1 MERILYLGL
10 VGLFA
15 YFIFKVFAPFL
26 VPLTWAGLLV
36 IMFYPVHRRVQGRIR
51 QPNRAALV
59 TTLLLT
65 AVIIAP
71 GLMVL
76 GAFTTQ
82 AFELAHWVGAEW
94 RQGRVPLHEVWEQV
108 PRERIVARLAQY
120 NITERQVNEFV
131 TEQLQNLGNFMARQ
145 AGLLLRDFFYLLFD
159 LFVMLFA
166 AFYFFRDGPPLLER
180 LRRALP
186 LEEGTRE
193 GLFYIAYSVL
203 YASVMSG
210 LLVAAAQGTLG
221 GLLFWLL
228 GIDAAV
234 LWGMVMGFLSLLP
247 LFGAWLVWVPAVLYL
262 LVKAHYVRAFILL
275 VAGALIVSGIDNVLR
290 PLLLSGRTQMN
301 GLLVFI
307 SILGG
312 VAAFGFL
319 GILLGPILVAM
330 AVVLFEVYT
339 TRQPVPGKR
348 AASDAPPAVPA
359 S

>member
-1 MERILYLGL
+1 MERILYVGL

-15 YFIFKVFAPFL
+15 YFVFMVFAPFL

-36 IMFYPVHRRVQGRIR
+36 IMFYPVHRRVQERIR

-76 GAFTTQ
+76 GAFTAQ

-94 RQGRVPLHEVWEQV
+94 QQGRVPLHEVWQRI
-108 PRERIVARLAQY
+108 PMERIVARLAEY

-131 TEQLQNLGNFMARQ
+131 TQQLQNLASFMAQQ

-159 LFVMLFA
+159 LFVTLFA
-166 AFYFFRDGPPLLER
+166 AFYLFRDGLPLLQR

-186 LEEGTRE
+186 LDEAMRE

-210 LLVAAAQGTLG
+210 LVVAAVQGALG
-221 GLLFWLL
+221 GLLFWVL

-234 LWGMVMGFLSLLP
+234 LWGMVMAFLSLLP
-247 LFGAWLVWVPAVLYL
+247 LLGAWLVWVPAGLYL
-262 LVKAHYVRAFILL
+262 LVKAQYLKAFILL
-275 VAGALIVSGIDNVLR
+275 IAGVLIISTIDNVLR

-330 AVVLFEVYT
+330 AAVLFEVYT
-339 TRQPVPGKR
+339 ARLPAPGAST
-348 AASDAPPAVPA
+348 AATPPAVPG